1 MEINTQITSDFLI
14 VAPHHP
20 GKVAGTFTSDSELIW
35 TFCDPDAE
43 VIIEDLIAWTLRS
56 LAPIQHLLCW
66 HRRYQ
71 HFNTH
76 ENPAVIASTSTKSSR
91 PLAILLPKKWSVCKS
106 RWPAQRTVV
115 LHATPGWAGAGCRE
129 CACSG
134 GDPVIAWQ
142 RTPSS
147 RGSDLTRWVVMVVAA
162 ANTLSVSGVKW
173 DHLPM
178 LLWPN

>member
-1 MEINTQITSDFLI
+1 MNILWS
-14 VAPHHP
+14 
-20 GKVAGTFTSDSELIW
+20 W
-35 TFCDPDAE
+35 
-43 VIIEDLIAWTLRS
+43 
-56 LAPIQHLLCW
+56 CW
-66 HRRYQ
+66 GDHRRFDCLDPPILGTNTASTLLTQ
-71 HFNTH
+71 EISTFNTH

>member
-1 MEINTQITSDFLI
+1 MLLLITLE
-14 VAPHHP
+14 
-20 GKVAGTFTSDSELIW
+20 KL
-35 TFCDPDAE
+35 
-43 VIIEDLIAWTLRS
+43 
-56 LAPIQHLLCW
+56 LAPSLLILNWYEHFVILMLRWSQKIWLLGPSDPWHQYSIYFVDTGDINIQHTWKPSC
-66 HRRYQ
+66 YSI
-71 HFNTH
+71 NI
-76 ENPAVIASTSTKSSR
+76 NKVIQTTGDSA
-91 PLAILLPKKWSVCKS
+91 PKKSSVCKS